1 MSESIKELKESS
13 LTARKNL
20 IKMAYSAG
28 SASAHVGGALS
39 IIDVIVILFKS
50 ILKIRNGEKILIERD
65 KFILSKGHGCLA
77 YYSVLINE
85 GFIKEEELNSFEKS
99 ESDLMGHPIINKQKG
114 IEFSTGSLAMGL
126 SIGVGLAIAKKIKKT
141 DNKVYVIIGDGEC
154 NEGAIWESAMSAYKY
169 NLDNLIVILDKN
181 NFQQTGSTKE
191 IMDVFSLENKWKSFG
206 WETTTI
212 DGHNHE
218 EILIELKKRNKENTP
233 KVLIANTIKGKGV
246 SLFEN
251 NNQWHHSIVS
261 KKIFDDAILEL
272 EKNNEQL

>member
-1 MSESIKELKESS
+1 MSNDLKELIASS
-13 LTARKNL
+13 IEARKNIL
-20 IKMAYSAG
+20 KMAYSAG

-50 ILKIRNGEKILIERD
+50 ILKIREGKKILIERD

-85 GFIKEEELNSFEKS
+85 GFIDNKELISFEKS
-99 ESDLMGHPIINKQKG
+99 GSDLMGHPIINKNKG

-141 DNKVYVIIGDGEC
+141 KHKVYVVIGDGEC

-169 NLDNLIVILDKN
+169 NLDNLVVILDKN

-191 IMDVFSLENKWKSFG
+191 IMDTFNLENKWQSFG
-206 WETTTI
+206 WDVITI
-212 DGHNHE
+212 DGHNHQ
-218 EILIELKKRNKENTP
+218 EIFNELKKDNKKDIP
-233 KVLIANTIKGKGV
+233 KILIANTIKGKGI

-251 NNQWHHSIVS
+251 NNQWHHSVVS
-261 KKIFDDAILEL
+261 KKIFDEAIQEL
-272 EKNNEQL
+272 ENKNG

>member
-50 ILKIRNGEKILIERD
+50 ILKIKNGEKILIERD

-99 ESDLMGHPIINKQKG
+99 GSDLMGHPIINKQKG

-141 DNKVYVIIGDGEC
+141 ENKVYVIIGDGEC

-181 NFQQTGSTKE
+181 NFQQTGSTNE
-191 IMDVFSLENKWKSFG
+191 IMKVFNLENKWKSFG
-206 WETTTI
+206 WDTIEI

-218 EILIELKKRNKENTP
+218 EILRELKKDNKKNTP
-233 KVLIANTIKGKGV
+233 KILIANTIKGKGV

-251 NNQWHHSIVS
+251 NNQWHHSVVS
-261 KKIFDDAILEL
+261 KKIYDDAISEL
-272 EKNNEQL
+272 EKKYE

>member
-1 MSESIKELKESS
+1 MSNDLKELIASS
-13 LTARKNL
+13 IEARKNIL
-20 IKMAYSAG
+20 KMAYSAG

-50 ILKIRNGEKILIERD
+50 ILKIREGKKILIERD

-85 GFIKEEELNSFEKS
+85 GFIDNKELISFEKS
-99 ESDLMGHPIINKQKG
+99 GSDLMGHPIINKNKG

-141 DNKVYVIIGDGEC
+141 KNKVYVVIGDGEC

-169 NLDNLIVILDKN
+169 NLDNLVVILDKN

-191 IMDVFSLENKWKSFG
+191 IMDTFNLENKWQSFG
-206 WETTTI
+206 WDVITI
-212 DGHNHE
+212 DGHNHQ
-218 EILIELKKRNKENTP
+218 EIFNELKKDNKKDIP
-233 KVLIANTIKGKGV
+233 KILIANTIKGKGI

-251 NNQWHHSIVS
+251 NNQWHHSVVS
-261 KKIFDDAILEL
+261 KKYLMRPY
-272 EKNNEQL
+272 KN